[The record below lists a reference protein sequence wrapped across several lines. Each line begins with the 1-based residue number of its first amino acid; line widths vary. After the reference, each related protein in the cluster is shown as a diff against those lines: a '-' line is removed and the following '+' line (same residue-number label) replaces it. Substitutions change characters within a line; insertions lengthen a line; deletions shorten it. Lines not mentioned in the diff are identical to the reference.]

1 MIHPD
6 TYIKKINDI
15 IGHGVFASKFIPK
28 GTIVYI
34 RDYLEHVISQAQ
46 YEKMSPPYQ
55 ETVDQFSYINNQG
68 CRIFSWDHGRYAN
81 HKCDCNVM
89 SSAYGFEIALR
100 DIEPGEEITDEY
112 GIFNVIGEMKC
123 YCGSKD
129 CRGYLRFGD
138 LDVYYKKWD
147 EQIIEVLN
155 HYEKVEQPLVPFA
168 MSEYFDE
175 FKSYLKGKTPYKSLI
190 TMKYPGAGKRSVD

>member
-34 RDYLEHVISQAQ
+34 RDYLEHVITQEQ
-46 YEKMSPPYQ
+46 YLKMSLPYQ
-55 ETVDQFSYINNQG
+55 ETVDQFSYINNHG
-68 CRIFSWDHGRYAN
+68 CRVFSWDHGRYAN
-81 HKCDCNVM
+81 HKCECNVM

-100 DIEPGEEITDEY
+100 DIEVGEEITDEY
-112 GIFNVIGEMKC
+112 GIFNVIEEMKC
-123 YCGSKD
+123 YCGSKE

-147 EQIIEVLN
+147 QQIIEVLKYYKN
-155 HYEKVEQPLVPFA
+155 VAQPLVPFA
-168 MSEYFDE
+168 MQEYFEE
-175 FKSYLKGKTPYKSLI
+175 FENYLNGTAPYKSLI
-190 TMKYPGAGKRSVD
+190 TMKYDGAGKRKE